1 MSRMMWIAGGLAV
14 GLIALFLGLWYAPED
29 ETTTAGTSGKSG
41 SKTVKVDQKLAD
53 EGKQISESNG
63 CTSCHTVDGGKGA
76 GPTWKGIYGAE
87 IELDNGATVEVDG
100 SYIKEAIFDP
110 SKVVRKGFGASMPE
124 YKGKL
129 SEKDVKAINEYIK
142 SLSQ

>member
-1 MSRMMWIAGGLAV
+1 MSRMMWVASGLAV
-14 GLIALFLGLWYAPED
+14 ALIAVFAIVWYAPED
-29 ETTTAGTSGKSG
+29 ETTTTGTSGKSE

-76 GPTWKGIYGAE
+76 GPTWKDAYGTE
-87 IELDNGATVEVDG
+87 IELDDGTTVEVDG
-100 SYIKEAIFDP
+100 DYIEEAIFDP

-124 YKGKL
+124 YQGKI
-129 SEKDVKAINEYIK
+129 SDQETKAITEYIK